1 MGGCVPTLTSCHMDE
16 HALARADVTEVVEH
30 HVGGEVVDG
39 QGGRLLEAH
48 TGRHREDVLPGH
60 GHVLAPH
67 AEVIHN
73 HHAVPDLQTETFL
86 INDHTERIL
95 A

>member
-1 MGGCVPTLTSCHMDE
+1 MDK
-16 HALARADVTEVVEH
+16 HAFARADVAEVVEH

-48 TGRHREDVLPGH
+48 PGRHREDVLPGH

-73 HHAVPDLQTETFL
+73 NHPVPDLQAETLL
-86 INDHTERIL
+86 IKHHPERTL